1 MQIQHKTY
9 YEPGNEQAKTLLQIL
24 EQMLT
29 ELFKLAGYD
38 EAFSQKTIAQAL
50 AYDKKLAPFQ
60 KDSLPLLNQRAPDYR
75 SPLKRGSHRSITRL
89 DQEEF

>member
-1 MQIQHKTY
+1 MNLAMNKL
-9 YEPGNEQAKTLLQIL
+9 KTLLQIL

-60 KDSLPLLNQRAPDYR
+60 RIAQNAQ
-75 SPLKRGSHRSITRL
+75 TT
-89 DQEEF
+89 

>member
-1 MQIQHKTY
+1 
-9 YEPGNEQAKTLLQIL
+9 EPGNEQAKTLLQIL

-38 EAFSQKTIAQAL
+38 EEFSQKTIKQAL

-60 KDSLPLLNQRAPDYR
+60 KDSTERADYVK
-75 SPLKRGSHRSITRL
+75 SYNKYTFQDFVALSEHS
-89 DQEEF
+89 